1 MVPGYPEK
9 RERLLIY
16 VYNSEEGVGICS
28 RQRSS
33 GLSCYRDNTTQPT
46 SLLSVCSS
54 ITREGLWGGKHVS
67 SKICQTSNS
76 VSISKGDGQI
86 KDGSSHTMTRA
97 NNIMLL
103 FNANL
108 VIITPEVLTNLQF
121 VFSSFPA
128 HSHNQRCLTG
138 ADLESLDGGI
148 TPLPLATAAPSLPP
162 KDASMRFGIS
172 YLFIYLFYFVV
183 CLIFV
188 VCLFVCLCDN
198 IFYIFIAFIS

>member
-1 MVPGYPEK
+1 M
-9 RERLLIY
+9 
-16 VYNSEEGVGICS
+16 
-28 RQRSS
+28 
-33 GLSCYRDNTTQPT
+33 
-46 SLLSVCSS
+46 
-54 ITREGLWGGKHVS
+54 S

-76 VSISKGDGQI
+76 VLISKGGGQI

-97 NNIMLL
+97 NNIILL

-108 VIITPEVLTNLQF
+108 ANLAIITPEVLTNLQF

-148 TPLPLATAAPSLPP
+148 TPLPLATAAPSLRP

-188 VCLFVCLCDN
+188 CLFL
-198 IFYIFIAFIS
+198 

>member
-1 MVPGYPEK
+1 M
-9 RERLLIY
+9 
-16 VYNSEEGVGICS
+16 
-28 RQRSS
+28 
-33 GLSCYRDNTTQPT
+33 
-46 SLLSVCSS
+46 
-54 ITREGLWGGKHVS
+54 S

-76 VSISKGDGQI
+76 VLISKGGGQI

-97 NNIMLL
+97 NNIILL
-103 FNANL
+103 FNANLANL

-148 TPLPLATAAPSLPP
+148 TPLPLATAAPSLRP

-172 YLFIYLFYFVV
+172 YLFIY
-183 CLIFV
+183 
-188 VCLFVCLCDN
+188 
-198 IFYIFIAFIS
+198 FIL

>member
-1 MVPGYPEK
+1 M
-9 RERLLIY
+9 
-16 VYNSEEGVGICS
+16 
-28 RQRSS
+28 
-33 GLSCYRDNTTQPT
+33 
-46 SLLSVCSS
+46 
-54 ITREGLWGGKHVS
+54 S

-76 VSISKGDGQI
+76 VLISKGGGQI
-86 KDGSSHTMTRA
+86 KDGSSHTTTRA
-97 NNIMLL
+97 NNIILL
-103 FNANL
+103 FNDNLANL
-108 VIITPEVLTNLQF
+108 VIITPEVLSNLQF

-148 TPLPLATAAPSLPP
+148 TPLPLATAAPSLRP

-188 VCLFVCLCDN
+188 CLFL
-198 IFYIFIAFIS
+198 

>member
-1 MVPGYPEK
+1 M
-9 RERLLIY
+9 
-16 VYNSEEGVGICS
+16 
-28 RQRSS
+28 
-33 GLSCYRDNTTQPT
+33 
-46 SLLSVCSS
+46 
-54 ITREGLWGGKHVS
+54 S
-67 SKICQTSNS
+67 SKNCQTSNS
-76 VSISKGDGQI
+76 VLISKGGGQI

-97 NNIMLL
+97 NNIILL

-108 VIITPEVLTNLQF
+108 ANLAIITPEVLTNLQF

-148 TPLPLATAAPSLPP
+148 TPLPLATAAPSLRP

-188 VCLFVCLCDN
+188 CLFL
-198 IFYIFIAFIS
+198 